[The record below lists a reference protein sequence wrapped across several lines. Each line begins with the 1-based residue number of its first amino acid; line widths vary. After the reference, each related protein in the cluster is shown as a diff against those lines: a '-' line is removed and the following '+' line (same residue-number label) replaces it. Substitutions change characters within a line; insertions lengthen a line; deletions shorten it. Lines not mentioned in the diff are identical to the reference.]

1 MLLFKWK
8 EKTTL
13 YHISSNDNILQ
24 HSIWKN
30 MEAMLHR
37 SGQVSTQYTVQFS
50 TVPNKSELNSW
61 IWL

>member
-30 MEAMLHR
+30 MEAMLRR
-37 SGQVSTQYTVQFS
+37 SGQVSTQYTVHFS
-50 TVPNKSELNSW
+50 TVPIKS
-61 IWL
+61 